1 MKETPIL
8 FSTKMVKAILD
19 NRKTQT
25 RRVITRPEQW
35 MIEFNGES
43 HTVENK
49 YGESVN
55 LLTLCPYGQ
64 PGDLL
69 YVRETW
75 AELGWYEHCDNFV
88 HHIGEHDVIF
98 FEECGTKFEWR
109 DDDGGADE
117 RKDGSMRSHWKPSI
131 HMPKWAARIWLEITN
146 VGIQRVQDITGSDA
160 KAEGIGEP
168 YACRSESGYNFEM
181 RYQFRKFWNSINEKR
196 GYGWDSN
203 PFVWVIEFRRKMK
216 LKRMVNN
223 EIISVS

>member
-64 PGDLL
+64 TGDLL
-69 YVRETW
+69 WVRERFYVQP
-75 AELGWYEHCDNFV
+75 ELWEVSRDSQPIHYHADGNT
-88 HHIGEHDVIF
+88 
-98 FEECGTKFEWR
+98 ECLE
-109 DDDGGADE
+109 DYI
-117 RKDGSMRSHWKPSI
+117 SKPSI